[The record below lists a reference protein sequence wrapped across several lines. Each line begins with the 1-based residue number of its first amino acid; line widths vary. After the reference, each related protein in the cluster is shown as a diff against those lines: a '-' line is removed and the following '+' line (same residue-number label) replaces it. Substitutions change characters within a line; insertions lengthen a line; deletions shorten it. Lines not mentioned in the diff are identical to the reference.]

1 MSWKDD
7 FKKNFD
13 LTYKLVNR
21 KVWNLKYPCY
31 GGRFYWFLISRHFE
45 NLYFYLTQNALIYTA
60 SSAYITEIPFD
71 TIKKLSIKRGLFVKS
86 SIHIRIVADKKY
98 HFYIH
103 CKEVFSTEL
112 TGDASENVKAF
123 IETLR
128 LSVKNN

>member
-1 MSWKDD
+1 MLLEH
-7 FKKNFD
+7 NFPGNG
-13 LTYKLVNR
+13 LLQLVACLQFLYTHLQ
-21 KVWNLKYPCY
+21 KHQLQHSNLRCCRYQQ
-31 GGRFYWFLISRHFE
+31 E
-45 NLYFYLTQNALIYTA
+45 LYFYLTPRGILFTPSGA
-60 SSAYITEIPFD
+60 SVTEIPFNSIRKMA
-71 TIKKLSIKRGLFVKS
+71 IKKGRIVNWY
-86 SIHIRIVADKKY
+86 HIRFVADKKY